1 MPDAVCAGRKYGKSI
16 HISYIQAAV
25 GRSIERTDR
34 LFGHACPLFITGH
47 QAVALAVIPAYSQ
60 GGSAQPYSAI
70 GSLCQG
76 SYLKRAKRL
85 AVRICQCHGPAHQG
99 GFVQRQQ
106 AMCRAYPDTPLAIG
120 QQAPH
125 GRLVQEAFSVAQR
138 NVLKA
143 FVAGTVSG
151 QGAVRI
157 AKPQMAM
164 SILHAAQHGTPFGAG
179 GGPDR
184 HEIQFFTGR
193 ERSGAA
199 HDAFVIGGKPKIALV
214 IVDNRANL
222 IVPVLIEMLIQLVA
236 QIRPDAAAPVC
247 SYPQDAVRI
256 VIHGYHPRLDVP
268 ENGRRGIV
276 EDACHD
282 VPGII
287 LVQRQQGI
295 AVPRDGQVFARLQ
308 RNDSEH
314 VRVGQPSGHPL
325 VYIRQAEDAARIRV
339 IADDAVREGG
349 HPDIAVVIIEQMIDP
364 QGGTQPKVDQDVTV
378 RVAHVC
384 NSHPA
389 MFVRH
394 ADRTSV
400 PPQRQPGQFAFQPL
414 PTGMSFHDVEHKG
427 VGRGRKRPF
436 RQP

>member
-1 MPDAVCAGRKYGKSI
+1 
-16 HISYIQAAV
+16 
-25 GRSIERTDR
+25 
-34 LFGHACPLFITGH
+34 
-47 QAVALAVIPAYSQ
+47 
-60 GGSAQPYSAI
+60 
-70 GSLCQG
+70 
-76 SYLKRAKRL
+76 
-85 AVRICQCHGPAHQG
+85 
-99 GFVQRQQ
+99 
-106 AMCRAYPDTPLAIG
+106 MCRAYPDTPLAIG

-199 HDAFVIGGKPKIALV
+199 HDAFVIGGQPQVALV

-222 IVPVLIEMLIQLVA
+222 IVPVLIEMPVLLVA
-236 QIRPDAAAPVC
+236 QVGPDAAAPVC

-268 ENGRRGIV
+268 ENGRRGII
-276 EDACHD
+276 EDARHD
-282 VPGII
+282 LPGII

-427 VGRGRKRPF
+427 VGRGRKHPF